1 MYDGLFLVGTDYK
14 LAFEQQVDKLVKK
27 DIPDDDTR
35 NHMVH
40 ILIESYFTQTGK
52 LPDQLQLGRL
62 TNFILD
68 EERNSHPDKVTL
80 TEYPILTGY
89 QLKTRRNRE
98 FANEYVD
105 TFTISGQHR
114 VSGKKKPKIFKV
126 FGEYS

>member
-14 LAFEQQVDKLVKK
+14 LTFEKEVDKIVKK
-27 DIPDDDTR
+27 DVPDDHTR
-35 NHMVH
+35 NQMVED
-40 ILIESYFTQTGK
+40 LLEAYFVQTGK
-52 LPDQLQLGRL
+52 IPDPLQLGRL

-89 QLKTRRNRE
+89 QLKTRKNRE
-98 FANEYVD
+98 FSNEFVE
-105 TFTISGQHR
+105 TFTTSGQHR
-114 VSGKKKPKIFKV
+114 ISGKKKPKIFKV